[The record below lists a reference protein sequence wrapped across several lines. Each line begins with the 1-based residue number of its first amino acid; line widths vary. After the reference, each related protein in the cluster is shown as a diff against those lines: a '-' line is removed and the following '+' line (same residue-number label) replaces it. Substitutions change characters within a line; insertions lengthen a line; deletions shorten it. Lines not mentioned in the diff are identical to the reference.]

1 MSEKTPPPPPRS
13 PPLGGPL
20 QAAVP
25 LPGGGR
31 PAPTPAV
38 LTPVHGDEEARA
50 AVLAAGDRGVVARG
64 LARSYGDAAQNAGGH
79 VLDMTAADR
88 VLHADLETGLV
99 DVEAGISLDELMNRF
114 VPQGFFVPVTPG
126 TRLVTVGGAIG
137 ADIHGKN
144 HHVAG
149 SFAQHVRWLDLL
161 TADGQVRRVS
171 PESDPDLFWA
181 TAGGMGLTGVI
192 LRAQVQM
199 KKIESSRITVDTDR
213 TPDLDSLMT
222 LLAETDHL
230 YDYSVAWIDCV
241 AKGKRMGRSVVTRGR
256 FARLDELP
264 SKRQADPLKYH
275 GSVKISAPEVFPPGL
290 LNLATVAAFNE
301 VWYRKSPKRKR
312 NQLQSIPTFFHPLDG
327 VGAWNRIYGPRG
339 FVQYQFT
346 VPIGEEE
353 ALRNALVKIS
363 SSGHASFLAVLKRF
377 GEGSPGMLSYPSP
390 GWTLALDIPVVKGL
404 AALLDQ
410 LDELVVD
417 TGGRIYLAKDSRVRP
432 ELFEQMYPRLED
444 FRMVRKRVDPDG
456 VFTSDLARRLFL

>member
-1 MSEKTPPPPPRS
+1 MSDVSS
-13 PPLGGPL
+13 PSRPEARAPM
-20 QAAVP
+20 VP
-25 LPGGGR
+25 LTGWGR
-31 PAPTPAV
+31 TAPTPAV
-38 LTPVHGDEEARA
+38 LTPVRGDEEAQALLRA
-50 AVLAAGDRGVVARG
+50 AGARGVVARG
-64 LARSYGDAAQNAGGH
+64 LARSYGDAAQNAGGL
-79 VLDMTAADR
+79 VLDMTGADR

-126 TRLVTVGGAIG
+126 TRMVTVGGAIA

-149 SFAQHVRWLDLL
+149 SFAQHVRRLDLL
-161 TADGQVRRVS
+161 TADGQVRRIS
-171 PESDPDLFWA
+171 AGTDPDLFWA

-199 KKIESSRITVDTDR
+199 KPIESSRLLVDTDR

-241 AKGKRMGRSVVTRGR
+241 ARGRRMGRSVVTRGR

-264 SKRQADPLKYH
+264 AKRRGDPLKYH
-275 GSVKISAPEVFPPGL
+275 GSVKLSAPDVFPPGL

-301 VWYRKSPKRKR
+301 VWYRKAPRRKR
-312 NQLQSIPTFFHPLDG
+312 DQLQTIPTFFHPLDG

-346 VPIGEEE
+346 VPFGQEAAMRE
-353 ALRNALVKIS
+353 ALERIS
-363 SSGHASFLAVLKRF
+363 HSGTASFLAVLKRF
-377 GEGSPGMLSYPSP
+377 GPGNPGMLSYPSP
-390 GWTLALDIPVVKGL
+390 GWTLALDIPVAKGL
-404 AALLDQ
+404 APLLDG
-410 LDELVVD
+410 LDELVVAA
-417 TGGRIYLAKDSRVRP
+417 GGRIYLAKDSRVRP
-432 ELFEQMYPRLED
+432 ETFARMYDRLEE
-444 FRMVRKRVDPDG
+444 FRAVRKRVDPDG
-456 VFTSDLARRLFL
+456 VFTSDLARRLAL